1 MEIIFLLSH
10 LPNPRMIK
18 RMELLSDISK
28 VELIYW
34 DRLVSKQDFSLSQ
47 KINQKSIKLK
57 APQGKPFLRV
67 FPYILFFIRSFFII
81 LKRRPNLIYAG
92 NIDMLFIASIYKML
106 FNKNLKIVYEIGDLP
121 KYVFAENYDG
131 ILKLLAKLFIK
142 LDKFLE
148 KYVNLLIL
156 TSNYFWD
163 RYYKKIYDSNKYLI
177 MLNAPPKK
185 LFQNFKSKEHE
196 EFILGFIGSIRYPK
210 QIKLAIDVC
219 EDLENVKFFIAGD
232 GPDYNEILNYSQN
245 KESTY
250 LYGAYNYFEEVVSL
264 YEKIDCV
271 YSVYDT
277 SKDNVKYAFPNKLY
291 EAIVCE
297 LPIIVAANTKLAE
310 FVEHKWIGYSIRS
323 NKKEL
328 KNVLLKI
335 KKNNY
340 FLDISSNLKDIK
352 DDYFAE
358 RFDKDLKDKINSL
371 L

>member
-1 MEIIFLLSH
+1 
-10 LPNPRMIK
+10 MIK

-34 DRLVSKQDFSLSQ
+34 DRLVSQQDFSLNQ
-47 KINQKSIKLK
+47 KINLKPIKLK
-57 APQGKPFLRV
+57 APQGKPFLRI
-67 FPYILFFIRSFFII
+67 FPYILFFIRALFLI
-81 LKRRPNLIYAG
+81 LKKRPKLIYAG
-92 NIDMLFIASIYKML
+92 NIDMLFIASIYKII

-121 KYVFAENYDG
+121 KYVFVENYAG
-131 ILKLLAKLFIK
+131 ILKILAKLFIK

-148 KYVNLLIL
+148 KYVDLLVL
-156 TSNYFWD
+156 TSSYFWD
-163 RYYKKIYDSNKYLI
+163 LYYKKFYDDNKYLI

-185 LFQNFKSKEHE
+185 LFKNFKKKQHDK
-196 EFILGFIGSIRYPK
+196 FVLGFIGSIRYSE
-210 QIKLAIDVC
+210 QLKLAIDVC
-219 EDLENVKFFIAGD
+219 ERLENVEFFLAGD
-232 GPDYNEILNYSQN
+232 GPEYEEILNYSKN
-245 KESTY
+245 KETTN

-297 LPIIVAANTKLAE
+297 LPIIVSSNTKLAE
-310 FVEHKWIGYSIRS
+310 FVERNGIGYSIESER
-323 NKKEL
+323 NEL

-335 KKNNY
+335 KNNAY
-340 FLDISSNLKDIK
+340 SLNINSNIKEIK

-358 RFDKDLKDKINSL
+358 RFDKDLKNRVSSL
-371 L
+371 F